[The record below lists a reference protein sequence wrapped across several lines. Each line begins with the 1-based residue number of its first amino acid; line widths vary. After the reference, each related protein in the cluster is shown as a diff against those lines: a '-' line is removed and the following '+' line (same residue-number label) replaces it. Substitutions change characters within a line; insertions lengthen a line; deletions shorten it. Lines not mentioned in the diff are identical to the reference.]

1 VTGARLIVSAD
12 DFGLTD
18 GVDAGIVAAVAAG
31 SVTAVGVMANLVHP
45 PALATLLRARPGV
58 SIGVHLNL
66 TTGAP
71 VSPPASVPSIVGSD
85 GQFLALTVL
94 TRRALSGALHRAD
107 VARELAAQVA
117 QVRGLGV
124 RVDHLDS
131 HEHVHLLPG
140 VFGAVIALAHRAGVP
155 RVRSHRPRILG
166 SVADTVR
173 YYARHPRRVATHLA
187 KRAFAARLR
196 AAGIATPDGMVAPSL
211 LARPPAGG
219 PVAEWRAIASALPAG
234 TWELVTHPADLTRA
248 IGSTDAARLG
258 ELVERRGAEL
268 AAVVDPGFPDMIA
281 AAGVTLVPFT
291 AVPVRAHGAPVAQE
305 DYAARRA

>member
-1 VTGARLIVSAD
+1 MTGPRLIASAD

-31 SVTAVGVMANLVHP
+31 SITAVGVMANLVHP
-45 PALATLLRARPGV
+45 PALAALLRVRPGV

-71 VSPPASVPSIVGSD
+71 VSPPASVPSLVGPD
-85 GQFLALTVL
+85 GEFLPLATL
-94 TRRALSGALHRAD
+94 TRRALSRALRRGD
-107 VARELAAQVA
+107 VAREFAAQVA
-117 QVRGLGV
+117 EVRRLGAH
-124 RVDHLDS
+124 VDHLDS

-140 VFGAVIALAHRAGVP
+140 VFAAVIALAHRAGVP

-166 SVADTVR
+166 SVADTLR

-187 KRAFAARLR
+187 KRAFAWRLH
-196 AAGIATPDGMVAPSL
+196 AAGVATPDGMVAPSL

-219 PVAEWRAIASALPAG
+219 PLGEWRAIASALPVG
-234 TWELVTHPADLTRA
+234 TWELVTHPADLARTA
-248 IGSTDAARLG
+248 GSTDAARLG
-258 ELVERRGAEL
+258 ELVERRAAEL
-268 AAVVDPGFPDMIA
+268 AALVDPGFPSMIA

-291 AVPVRAHGAPVAQE
+291 AVPVRADGASVAQE